1 MMKSLI
7 RDIQETLSL
16 RLWLLIVLLIVAAFE
31 NFYGYVDN
39 VVVLSFLGG
48 VIAFVVITEAI
59 QLTRT
64 RSEKAWRSWLVV
76 TLAFTGGL
84 ILAAAFTH
92 VSPTAIIGIAFGGAV
107 AITAIA
113 GVADALYLRDKR
125 KQRSSAS

>member
-16 RLWLLIVLLIVAAFE
+16 RLWLLIAWLIVAAFG
-31 NFYGYVDN
+31 NFYGYVGN
-39 VVVLSFLGG
+39 VAVLSFLGG

-59 QLTRT
+59 QVTRT
-64 RSEKAWRSWLVV
+64 GSEKAWRSWLVV

-84 ILAAAFTH
+84 ILAAALTN